1 MLSRT
6 SRASPKPH
14 HQPIDPHFG
23 MDGQPRD
30 REHEMIKNR
39 IILIVLA
46 WSACAILSAPTGL
59 IIGFGIYFVVSIA
72 IAIAY
77 HVHRKP
83 SSVRR
88 FMGLCTDFGAAAFLF
103 QIGGESVAAVYP
115 LMLWVILGN
124 GFRFGVFWLFLAS
137 AMAAIAF
144 GVTIYTV
151 EFWRNSPS
159 LSIGL
164 LVGLLVIPA
173 YCSTL
178 ITKISQ
184 AKEEAE
190 EASKAKSL
198 FLASI
203 SHELRTPLNAIIGYG
218 THLLDMKLPEKQHQM
233 VATSVSAGR
242 HLLHLINQLL
252 NFAQSDSRDE
262 LPEPKP
268 FSLVDVLSEV
278 REIMQI
284 AADEKGIKIV
294 LQAEPH
300 SNKIITG
307 QLDYVRNILINLTS
321 NAVKFTGSGSITLK
335 CGFGPENE
343 PGQMWLSVTD
353 TGPGIAKEA
362 HQKIFDVFH
371 QANDTIAS
379 EFGGT
384 GLGLAICHKLA
395 TQMGGHI
402 SVDSELGEGSTFTL
416 VFPAETLNADN
427 HGTDEDS
434 VRILSLTRDEHA
446 PVICNTDRQP
456 IMIDHVQCHKAD
468 DITKILEE
476 RDTGFYD
483 IALLDD
489 AIASEHDD
497 ESPMWSAFRKA
508 KLPPVLFTKGKKKNL
523 TDIQLRAAF
532 ATLLPAGSDFSAIRS
547 AVQIGCS
554 FAGSGAQQTEQL
566 QPQQQ
571 QPETGNDS
579 QASHGSSVRVLI
591 ADDNRTNQM
600 VLETILANAGHQVTM
615 VADGEKALEQLEKG
629 SFEIVFL
636 DVNMPVMGGIECCK
650 LWRQIEGPRKHIP
663 IIGLTA
669 DSTEET
675 EKKCLDAG
683 MDLRMTK
690 PIEAKELIEII
701 ASQTVNI
708 VNQEPDNNHSD
719 PLEVVANI
727 SGQESR
733 PAPPAIDPA
742 QLDYLLSIGDEA
754 FVQSII
760 EAYLEDAA
768 DILIAFRKS
777 VDEQSVDDFR
787 FHAHAFKSGAANVGA
802 TYLVESCS
810 RLEVVGER
818 DFKNRRF
825 EYLAKIERQVADIG
839 DCLKRVSTNSH
850 KDGTAEITAANP
862 IDRQTAFSDR

>member
-1 MLSRT
+1 MLFRKSGALPK
-6 SRASPKPH
+6 SHSPHLDSPH
-14 HQPIDPHFG
+14 G
-23 MDGQPRD
+23 MDGQAPD

-46 WSACAILSAPTGL
+46 GSACAILGAPLEL
-59 IIGFGIYFVVSIA
+59 IIGFGVYFVVSIA

-77 HVHRKP
+77 HIHRKP
-83 SSVRR
+83 SNLRR
-88 FMGLCTDFGAAAFLF
+88 VIGLCTDFGAMAFGF
-103 QIGGESVAAVYP
+103 QVGGHSSEAFYP

-124 GFRFGVFWLFLAS
+124 GFRFGVPWLFLAS

-144 GVTIYTV
+144 GWTIYTV
-151 EFWRNSPS
+151 DFWRNSPS
-159 LSIGL
+159 LSTGL
-164 LVGLLVIPA
+164 LIGLLVIPA

-190 EASKAKSL
+190 AASKAKSL

-262 LPEPKP
+262 LPDPKP

-284 AADEKGIKIV
+284 AADEKDLKII
-294 LQAEPH
+294 LQAEPG
-300 SNKIITG
+300 SNRIISG

-321 NAVKFTGSGSITLK
+321 NAVKFTKSGSITLR
-335 CGFGPENE
+335 CGFTPENGQE
-343 PGQMWLSVTD
+343 QMWLSVTD
-353 TGPGIAKEA
+353 TGPGIPWEA
-362 HQKIFDVFH
+362 QQKIFDVFQ
-371 QANDTIAS
+371 QANDSIAG

-395 TQMGGHI
+395 AQMGGQI
-402 SVDSELGEGSTFTL
+402 SVESEPGAGSTFSL
-416 VFPAETLNADN
+416 SFPTETLEVDN
-427 HGTDEDS
+427 FSSSIDT

-446 PVICNTDRQP
+446 PVICNVDNQA
-456 IMIDHVQCHKAD
+456 IIIDHVQCDESAD
-468 DITKILEE
+468 IEKILEQRSTE
-476 RDTGFYD
+476 SYD

-489 AIASEHDD
+489 AIASEHND
-497 ESPMWSAFRKA
+497 ESPLWSAFRKA
-508 KLPPVLFTKGKKKNL
+508 KLPPVLFAEGKEKNL
-523 TDIQLRAAF
+523 KDIQLRAAF
-532 ATLLPAGSDFSAIRS
+532 ATLLPAGSDFSTIRS

-554 FAGSGAQQTEQL
+554 FDNSDAQHQS
-566 QPQQQ
+566 
-571 QPETGNDS
+571 DS
-579 QASHGSSVRVLI
+579 RDDMLPAEVSPVRVLI

-600 VLETILANAGHQVTM
+600 VLETILANAGHEVTV
-615 VADGEKALEQLEKG
+615 VADGEKALEELEKG

-636 DVNMPVMGGIECCK
+636 DVNMPVMGGIECCR

-669 DSTEET
+669 DSTEDT

-690 PIEAKELIEII
+690 PIEASALIEVI
-701 ASQTVNI
+701 ASQTVKI
-708 VNQEPDNNHSD
+708 VAQVEDKIGSD
-719 PLEVVANI
+719 PLGVI
-727 SGQESR
+727 SNLDGQKR
-733 PAPPAIDPA
+733 WQDPPAIDPA
-742 QLDYLLSIGDEA
+742 QLDYLLSIGDET

-760 EAYLEDAA
+760 DAYLEDASEV
-768 DILIAFRKS
+768 LIAFRKA
-777 VDEQSVDDFR
+777 VNDESVDDFR

-802 TYLVESCS
+802 TYLVETCS
-810 RLEVVGER
+810 KLEVIGER
-818 DFKNRRF
+818 DFKDQRF
-825 EYLAKIERQVADIG
+825 VYLAKIEQLVTDIRI
-839 DCLKRVSTNSH
+839 CLDTVSTTGSE
-850 KDGTAEITAANP
+850 DMTAKNRSANP
-862 IDRQTAFSDR
+862 IDRQTALSDR